1 MDALETGLEW
11 LSHKIIGNNLI
22 QEFATGNMF
31 ITANNNI
38 RNVKGCVF
46 PPSAPQLPVNGYYV
60 HYILRDYYRQDGK
73 VKHRTI
79 ANLSSCSSAE
89 IQAIQIVQESA
100 RRWQDINATMP
111 KGLEELK
118 TLCTTELRIQA
129 SRSVIISCSRGHRYK
144 GL

>member
-46 PPSAPQLPVNGYYV
+46 PPSAPQLPVNAYYV

-89 IQAIQIVQESA
+89 IQAIQIRAGISPAVAGHKRHDAGRLGGTQ
-100 RRWQDINATMP
+100 NALHD
-111 KGLEELK
+111 G
-118 TLCTTELRIQA
+118 IA
-129 SRSVIISCSRGHRYK
+129 DSRPAAV
-144 GL
+144 